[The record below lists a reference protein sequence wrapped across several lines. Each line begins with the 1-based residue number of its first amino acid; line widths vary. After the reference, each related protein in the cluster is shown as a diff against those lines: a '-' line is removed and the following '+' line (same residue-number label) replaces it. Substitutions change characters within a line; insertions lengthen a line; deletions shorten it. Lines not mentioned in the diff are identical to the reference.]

1 MAYHAMLTA
10 QNQTLAFDLM
20 ASVGEV
26 VEVGENLM
34 DAVTAVSGSGPAYI
48 FLMQEAMEAAAIKMG
63 LSEDVARK
71 LSVSTIRGAGE
82 LMRVSQE
89 KPAQLRQNVSSRGGT
104 TLAALE
110 VMMTNGRM
118 ADMME
123 EAMLAARNRSKELG
137 Q

>member
-1 MAYHAMLTA
+1 
-10 QNQTLAFDLM
+10 
-20 ASVGEV
+20 
-26 VEVGENLM
+26 
-34 DAVTAVSGSGPAYI
+34 
-48 FLMQEAMEAAAIKMG
+48 
-63 LSEDVARK
+63 
-71 LSVSTIRGAGE
+71 
-82 LMRVSQE
+82 MRVSQE

-110 VMMTNGRM
+110 VMMTNSRM